1 MRYPNGG
8 VAQAENSWAAHGGLD
23 LRFEIHGSEGSIFGD
38 PTRETSLKCFSLGG
52 SGYVVEKAEM
62 QKGWLFPIID
72 ECRAYGYLDELRA
85 FFVSFSRDEMPRE
98 TFEDGLI
105 VNQIIDAAYTLFYK
119 SHVSIDIIY
128 GRYSPR
134 TRGILDIITY
144 LVFFF
149 PFCLI
154 VFYQGIIFAQTS
166 WSIGETSESA
176 ALRIVPLVK
185 TVIPVTF
192 GLLLLQGL
200 ANFIR
205 SIMLVLKGKEI

>member
-1 MRYPNGG
+1 MQLKTVLKKFDLISEWSGRIFVWLIIPLTVVVVWEVVSRRVFN
-8 VAQAENSWAAHGGLD
+8 APHIWATEVTNYL
-23 LRFEIHGSEGSIFGD
+23 
-38 PTRETSLKCFSLGG
+38 
-52 SGYVVEKAEM
+52 
-62 QKGWLFPIID
+62 
-72 ECRAYGYLDELRA
+72 YGPHFMMA
-85 FFVSFSRDEMPRE
+85 
-98 TFEDGLI
+98 
-105 VNQIIDAAYTLFYK
+105 AAYTLLYK

-166 WSIGETSESA
+166 WAIGETSESA
-176 ALRIVPLVK
+176 ALRVVPLIK
-185 TVIPVTF
+185 TVIPITF

-205 SIMLVLKGKEI
+205 SVMLVVRGKEI

>member
-1 MRYPNGG
+1 MQLKTVLKKFDLISEWSGRIFVWLIIPLTVVVVWEVVSRRVFN
-8 VAQAENSWAAHGGLD
+8 APHIWAT
-23 LRFEIHGSEGSIFGD
+23 EVTNYI
-38 PTRETSLKCFSLGG
+38 
-52 SGYVVEKAEM
+52 
-62 QKGWLFPIID
+62 
-72 ECRAYGYLDELRA
+72 YGPHFML
-85 FFVSFSRDEMPRE
+85 V
-98 TFEDGLI
+98 
-105 VNQIIDAAYTLFYK
+105 AAYTLLYK

-144 LVFFF
+144 VVFFF

-166 WSIGETSESA
+166 WAIGETSESA
-176 ALRIVPLVK
+176 ALRVVPLIK
-185 TVIPVTF
+185 TVIPITF

-205 SIMLVLKGKEI
+205 SLMLVVRGKEI